1 MTANPAHS
9 DTIQLSPGDKLD
21 GYTIAERIGAGGT
34 SVVWKATHDETGQIV
49 AVKQLLFTGSATD
62 DDLVARRFR
71 KEAKL
76 LSELSQVHPRVVKVH
91 QFIDDQRGA
100 FLVMEYVPGKSL
112 EDVLN
117 ESGDPV
123 EPLRALKIIHAVA
136 NVLVAVHGKGVVHR
150 DLKPS
155 NLLLPEGG
163 GVKVCDLGL
172 AGLIAEQEALPVGS
186 VRYMAPELFANEPAT
201 GAADIYAL
209 GMIAYEMF
217 AGRAAFN
224 EVFKTVLR
232 DQRNQA
238 MRWMKWHTNPRVSPP
253 PLKDINPKI
262 PPRLS
267 DLVARMMDK
276 DIDRRVA
283 SAQELAEA
291 IGRHFNRNRPAD
303 ATRPAPRRTAPPAAG
318 NPVEKTAAIKKKKRW
333 PVYVALVVLVLGSA
347 VSGYVILDQQARE
360 AAARQRQADAVRELI
375 QTADEQ
381 YKSGDFA
388 AAVASLEE
396 AQRVGPI
403 DQDQADHVQ
412 AGLLLAGARV
422 AMDGGDL
429 AEAREKLEKLD
440 RLNRPDIYSRDTIY
454 AQIDEIDRRQAF
466 RDDLAEIEELID
478 AGQFNEARR
487 RLDAY
492 RGRVLREQET
502 AALGGLASRMSAGVN
517 QAATQRAIDE
527 ARALAKQ
534 GELAQAIRSLEKA
547 QRRLGAPAID
557 EELSSL
563 RLRSRVAELEATA
576 AAADSAG
583 DEAAAIAAYQKLQAL
598 SPTDAYESA
607 LNRLR
612 ARQAVAEG
620 KRLLASGDQQ
630 GAEAAFVR
638 ALGYHDNAEA
648 KGYLARL
655 EAEAD
660 QRSLQRAADQAMAAG
675 DYGAA
680 VRQYTEALKLGAE
693 ESVRA
698 KLTEAR
704 VKQEMA
710 RGDQA
715 LAAGDLARAKSAYRE
730 ALSLDPQA
738 AGAEAGLEKIRTR
751 QAYESELAR
760 GDRLRAEG
768 KFADA
773 KRAYKR
779 AAEVM
784 DTDEVQRRLDDTEYE
799 QLLTQGKA
807 YVELE
812 QWSAARAALRQAAT
826 IRPSREVKALLEQ
839 IAEQQPQG
847 DSP

>member
-9 DTIQLSPGDKLD
+9 DTIQLSPGDTLD

-34 SVVWKATHDETGQIV
+34 SVVWKARGDDTGQTV
-49 AVKQLLFTGSATD
+49 AIKQLLFTGSATE

-76 LSELSQVHPRVVKVH
+76 LAELSQVHPRVVKVH

-100 FLVMEYVPGKSL
+100 FLVMEYVSGRSL
-112 EDVLN
+112 EDVLG

-123 EPLRALKIIHAVA
+123 EPLKALKIIHAVA

-238 MRWMKWHTNPRVSPP
+238 MRWMKWHTNPRVHAP
-253 PLKDINPKI
+253 PLKEINPKI

-291 IGRHFNRNRPAD
+291 IGRHFNKNRPAD
-303 ATRPAPRRTAPPAAG
+303 ATRPAPKRTAPPAAG
-318 NPVEKTAAIKKKKRW
+318 NPVEKTAAIKKKRRW
-333 PVYVALVVLVLGSA
+333 PVYVALVVLMLGAA
-347 VSGYVILDQQARE
+347 VGGYVILDKQARE
-360 AAARQRQADAVRELI
+360 AAARERQADAVTDLI
-375 QTADEQ
+375 ETANRQ
-381 YKSGDFA
+381 YQAGDFA

-422 AMDGGDL
+422 AMDAGDL

-440 RLNRPDIYSRDTIY
+440 RFNRPDIYSRDMIY
-454 AQIDEIDRRQAF
+454 AQIDEIDRRQSF
-466 RDDLAEIEELID
+466 REELAEIETLID
-478 AGQFNEARR
+478 AGQFNEARQ
-487 RLDAY
+487 RLEAY
-492 RGRVLREQET
+492 RGVVLREEET
-502 AALGGLASRMSAGVN
+502 RALGELGSRMSAGVN
-517 QAATQRAIDE
+517 QAATAQAIDE
-527 ARALAKQ
+527 ARAMARQGQLAK
-534 GELAQAIRSLEKA
+534 AIQSLQRA
-547 QRRLGAPAID
+547 QRRLGAPAIG
-557 EELSSL
+557 EELEAL
-563 RLRSRVAELEATA
+563 RLRSRVADLEATA
-576 AAADSAG
+576 SAADNAG
-583 DEAAAIAAYQKLQAL
+583 DEAAAIAAYQKLQEL

-612 ARQAVAEG
+612 ARQAVTEG
-620 KRLLASGDQQ
+620 KRLLEQDNQA
-630 GAEAAFVR
+630 GAESAFVR

-648 KGYLARL
+648 RGYLARL
-655 EAEAD
+655 ETEAD
-660 QRSLQRAADQAMAAG
+660 QRSLLLAADQAMAAG

-680 VRQYTEALKLGAE
+680 VRQYGEALKLGAD
-693 ESVRA
+693 ESARQ
-698 KLTEAR
+698 KLTDAR

-715 LAAGDLARAKSAYRE
+715 LAAGDLERAKSAYRN
-730 ALSLDPQA
+730 ALSLDPQTP
-738 AGAEAGLEKIRTR
+738 GAEAGLEKIKTR
-751 QAYESELAR
+751 QQYASELAR

-768 KFADA
+768 KYADA

-779 AAEVM
+779 TAEIM
-784 DTDEVQRRLDDTEYE
+784 DTDEVQQRLDDTEYE

-807 YVELE
+807 YIELE
-812 QWSAARAALRQAAT
+812 QWSAARASLRNAAT
-826 IRPSREVKALLEQ
+826 IRPTQEVKALLEQ
-839 IAEQQPQG
+839 IADEEPQG
-847 DSP
+847 DTP